1 MKNNTLTS
9 LQIEMMQTLL
19 NSQSINVQELQKRS
33 GIPERTIRD
42 KLNKV
47 IKPLFPDSIYNE
59 KGIGWASKDNLNEK
73 TILKADELV
82 ALQTLKN
89 YAEGLDKE
97 LSTPALNLLSKF
109 ERGMFTHEVIHR
121 TKKEK
126 LEAEDEST
134 MTILMNAI
142 AQKKKVSCLYS
153 SKQRVIEPLM
163 IVMLEGYWY
172 VHLFDIDQKIKVKKA
187 KNFHLKSM
195 ESVSLLDD
203 VFEYPNMHFI
213 KKLETSI
220 NAFFDSEGDY
230 IVVELLVHRSIIKY
244 FERIPLSPKQK
255 IYGNDKDEYL
265 SLNIEVTNLN
275 EIVPTIQQYLPN
287 IKVIHP
293 AELEVIIKENISNYN
308 PSS

>member
-9 LQIEMMQTLL
+9 LQIEMMQILL

-59 KGIGWASKDNLNEK
+59 KGLGWASKENLNEK

-97 LSTPALNLLSKF
+97 ISIPALSLLRKF

-126 LEAEDEST
+126 LEVENEST

-142 AQKKKVSCLYS
+142 AQKKRVSCMYS
-153 SKQRVIEPLM
+153 NKQRVVEPLM

-172 VHLFDIDQKIKVKKA
+172 VHLFDIDQKNKKKKA

-203 VFEYPNMHFI
+203 TFPYPNVHFI
-213 KKLETSI
+213 EKLKTSI
-220 NAFFDSEGDY
+220 NAFFDSESDY
-230 IVVELLVHRSIIKY
+230 IAIELLVHKNIIKY

-255 IYGNDKDEYL
+255 IYGNNNDEYL
-265 SLNIEVTNLN
+265 SLNIEITHLN

-293 AELEVIIKENISNYN
+293 PELAAIIQKNISNYN
-308 PSS
+308 SNS